1 MITFSS
7 ISHSKIIA
15 AMALRPDPA
24 EGGKDLLSVVWKL
37 VGLLVAIHVVALLY
51 WLFAV
56 AFSSNKKA
64 KKVAVD

>member
-1 MITFSS
+1 
-7 ISHSKIIA
+7 
-15 AMALRPDPA
+15 MALRPDPA
-24 EGGKDLLSVVWKL
+24 EGSKDLLSVVWKL

-56 AFSSNKKA
+56 ALSSNKKP